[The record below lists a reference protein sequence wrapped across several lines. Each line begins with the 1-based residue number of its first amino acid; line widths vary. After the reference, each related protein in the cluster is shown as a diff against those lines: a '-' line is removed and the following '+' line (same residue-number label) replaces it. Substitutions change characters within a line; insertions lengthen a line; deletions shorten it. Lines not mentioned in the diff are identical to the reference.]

1 MKKTILA
8 FGVGFLV
15 AAWAIGNLPAAEKVN
30 PSTDV
35 GITRIVIAERHPAF
49 GGASFGSAG
58 PYEVLSGTANSIRK
72 PP

>member
-15 AAWAIGNLPAAEKVN
+15 AAWAIGNLPAAGKVT
-30 PSTDV
+30 PSADV